1 MADAIEFLDV
11 SMKLPEFQGSQP
23 TVTFTTFTIDQ
34 LFDISSSRNPVA
46 KGYNQPLRPQS
57 KETWEKI
64 LKTTANYLLTLKTV
78 ADSKNP
84 EQLL

>member
-23 TVTFTTFTIDQ
+23 TVTFTRTIDQ
-34 LFDISSSRNPVA
+34 LIDILSSRNSVA